1 MKLENNF
8 PQLELKE
15 KLIDIGA
22 RSLDNSTYLYL
33 DINNKRG
40 VYELTYE
47 DKKDNKGNENYL
59 LRKIIDIKK

>member
-59 LRKIIDIKK
+59 LRRIIDIKK

>member
-1 MKLENNF
+1 MKLKNNF